1 MAFLRI
7 HKLTEKDEIG
17 YFAPRTWDFWRAL
30 IVCFCL
36 CCILGHWLEMPYC
49 WLMDRL
55 FGIVADNYAVWTDP
69 WYHPYWVYGFGAVF
83 MTLLIEPLK
92 ERLILHRKTL
102 WGAFLESLVIA
113 ILAAMVLELVMGWLI
128 NQPDP
133 TTGEYPFWDNSQL
146 PGNVFGQAWLVNDFF
161 IGLVAMI
168 YVWVIFPLVCEG
180 FSRLSPKAA
189 NVAFALIIV
198 GFAACVTASY
208 LELKLWEKY

>member
-55 FGIVADNYAVWTDP
+55 FGIVADDYAVWTDP

-83 MTLLIEPLK
+83 VTLLL
-92 ERLILHRKTL
+92 
-102 WGAFLESLVIA
+102 S
-113 ILAAMVLELVMGWLI
+113 
-128 NQPDP
+128 
-133 TTGEYPFWDNSQL
+133 
-146 PGNVFGQAWLVNDFF
+146 
-161 IGLVAMI
+161 
-168 YVWVIFPLVCEG
+168 G
-180 FSRLSPKAA
+180 FSGHP
-189 NVAFALIIV
+189 VAVFLLAMAQM
-198 GFAACVTASY
+198 GASFSA
-208 LELKLWEKY
+208 K

>member
-1 MAFLRI
+1 MAILKF

-17 YFAPRTWDFWRAL
+17 YFAPLTWPFWRAVL
-30 IVCFCL
+30 VCFCL
-36 CCILGHWLEMPYC
+36 CCLVGHWLEMPYC
-49 WLMDRL
+49 WMMDQC
-55 FGIVADNYAVWTDP
+55 FGIVADDYAVWTDP

-102 WGAFLESLVIA
+102 WGAFLESLVLA
-113 ILAAMVLELVMGWLI
+113 IVIAMVLELVMGWLI

-161 IGLVAMI
+161 IGLAAML

-189 NVAFALIIV
+189 NVVFALII
-198 GFAACVTASY
+198 AAFIAGVTASY

>member
-1 MAFLRI
+1 
-7 HKLTEKDEIG
+7 
-17 YFAPRTWDFWRAL
+17 
-30 IVCFCL
+30 
-36 CCILGHWLEMPYC
+36 MPYC
-49 WLMDRL
+49 WSWIA
-55 FGIVADNYAVWTDP
+55 FSASWPTTTPVWTDP

-161 IGLVAMI
+161 IGLAAMI
-168 YVWVIFPLVCEG
+168 YVWVI
-180 FSRLSPKAA
+180 SRSSARGSRGSPPKRP
-189 NVAFALIIV
+189 
-198 GFAACVTASY
+198 TSPSPSSSSASPPA
-208 LELKLWEKY
+208 

>member
-55 FGIVADNYAVWTDP
+55 FGIVADDYAVWIDP

-161 IGLVAMI
+161 IGLAAMI
-168 YVWVIFPLVCEG
+168 YGWVIFPLVCEG

>member
-1 MAFLRI
+1 
-7 HKLTEKDEIG
+7 
-17 YFAPRTWDFWRAL
+17 
-30 IVCFCL
+30 
-36 CCILGHWLEMPYC
+36 
-49 WLMDRL
+49 
-55 FGIVADNYAVWTDP
+55 
-69 WYHPYWVYGFGAVF
+69 
-83 MTLLIEPLK
+83 
-92 ERLILHRKTL
+92 
-102 WGAFLESLVIA
+102 
-113 ILAAMVLELVMGWLI
+113 MGWLI

-133 TTGEYPFWDNSQL
+133 TTGEYPFGDNSQL

-161 IGLVAMI
+161 IGLAAMI